1 MTNNELKTIRES
13 LKMTKS
19 EFAKELGIS
28 PLVLGRY
35 EKGSL
40 EIPEEVAQKALGSV
54 DAPHKKTFV
63 DKLEEGFTALE
74 HAEEITTP
82 TMEKDF
88 AVADAEAAPAKEAAA
103 EKEEKKPAKKRG
115 KKSAPVFYIESVMG
129 GQITTEEIQ
138 ERLPAGVEAVY
149 IKPEENKAYFT
160 TEDGEDGAIEL
171 W

>member
-13 LKMTKS
+13 LKMTKA

-40 EIPEEVAQKALGSV
+40 EIPETVARNAQRVKA
-54 DAPHKKTFV
+54 PQKKTFV
-63 DKLEEGFTALE
+63 EKLEEGFTALE

-88 AVADAEAAPAKEAAA
+88 AVVDVEAAPAKAVAAA

-115 KKSAPVFYIESVMG
+115 KKSAPVFYIESVLG

-160 TEDGEDGAIEL
+160 TADGEDGAIDL

>member
-19 EFAKELGIS
+19 EFAKELDIS

-40 EIPEEVAQKALGSV
+40 EIPEVVAQKALSIV
-54 DAPHKKTFV
+54 DVPHKKTFV
-63 DKLEEGFTALE
+63 EKLEEGLTALE

-88 AVADAEAAPAKEAAA
+88 AADAKAAPAEEAAA
-103 EKEEKKPAKKRG
+103 EKKEKKPAKKSG

-129 GQITTEEIQ
+129 GQITTKEIE

-160 TEDGEDGAIEL
+160 TSDGEDGSIEL